1 MPHSTART
9 ASEHVELY
17 PRVKP
22 LRWRSRHG
30 NMENGMIKFIN
41 SFRADESGAVTVDW
55 VVLTAAV
62 VGMAML
68 TYVGLA
74 DNTQAVTDATGAA
87 VLTAQDF
94 LTN

>member
-1 MPHSTART
+1 M
-9 ASEHVELY
+9 
-17 PRVKP
+17 
-22 LRWRSRHG
+22 G
-30 NMENGMIKFIN
+30 IMESGMIKFIKG
-41 SFRADESGAVTVDW
+41 FQADESGAITVDW

-68 TYVGLA
+68 TYAGLA

>member
-1 MPHSTART
+1 
-9 ASEHVELY
+9 
-17 PRVKP
+17 
-22 LRWRSRHG
+22 
-30 NMENGMIKFIN
+30 MIKFIN
-41 SFRADESGAVTVDW
+41 SFRADQSGAVTVDW

-68 TYVGLA
+68 TYVVA